1 MQNVCCFCLKIGT
14 VVRSQTHTRTR
25 ALEMN
30 DCLVNAAA
38 AQANIAEAPSLTSNT
53 QQAINAKRDTY
64 WRLQLRILIKAQKL
78 NRHCESFSAWQWAT
92 VAV

>member
-1 MQNVCCFCLKIGT
+1 MCVVLLKNWNG
-14 VVRSQTHTRTR
+14 RSLSHTHTHAR

-53 QQAINAKRDTY
+53 QQAINAKRVTY
-64 WRLQLRILIKAQKL
+64 
-78 NRHCESFSAWQWAT
+78 
-92 VAV
+92 